1 MSTGWDLS
9 TKMMGAIRDAIGDI
23 PAKCFFDI
31 ETASFEKDTTQATDL
46 VLKLSGGDMAVRVRR
61 FNYAYKGDILP
72 LAFDWSI
79 RFVCNG
85 RKTEIHKLREGFA
98 RWYFIAI
105 ANKDETGLF
114 DYCVID
120 MDKVR
125 ESNLLDDTAGWAVY
139 PNGDGTSGGY
149 KPMRQIEKAGCII
162 WQYANSSQ
170 YEYGGF

>member
-1 MSTGWDLS
+1 MGKRGEMSTGWDLS

-46 VLKLSGGDMAVRVRR
+46 VLKLSGG
-61 FNYAYKGDILP
+61 
-72 LAFDWSI
+72 
-79 RFVCNG
+79 
-85 RKTEIHKLREGFA
+85 
-98 RWYFIAI
+98 
-105 ANKDETGLF
+105 
-114 DYCVID
+114 
-120 MDKVR
+120 
-125 ESNLLDDTAGWAVY
+125 
-139 PNGDGTSGGY
+139 Y